1 MWEAQGDDAKL
12 LPTPTVGDF
21 QKGRLTKGDTQ
32 SQNGL
37 TNLIRVQLAGEQ

>member
-1 MWEAQGDDAKL
+1 MWEAQEAEATL

-21 QKGRLTKGDTQ
+21 QKGRLTTGNTQ